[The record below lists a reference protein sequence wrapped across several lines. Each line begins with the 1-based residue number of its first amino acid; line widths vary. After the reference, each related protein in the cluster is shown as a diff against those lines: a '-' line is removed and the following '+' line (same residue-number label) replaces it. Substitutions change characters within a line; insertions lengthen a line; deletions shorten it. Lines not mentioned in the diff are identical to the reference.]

1 MAMYIMHNV
10 KAYMWMEACNVWI
23 INACIQGLCVICPEP
38 IQTFHIG
45 LCSLCLMQSEMV
57 NSMEKLCS
65 IAYNFFNY
73 YSFDPCPKWREKFD
87 PIASWL
93 CYNTMLKPC
102 LNLQKNYL
110 KQTPLWNFGIHSF
123 LKVIL

>member
-1 MAMYIMHNV
+1 
-10 KAYMWMEACNVWI
+10 MEACNVWT

-65 IAYNFFNY
+65 IAYNFLTIIHLIHVPNE
-73 YSFDPCPKWREKFD
+73 EKSL
-87 PIASWL
+87 I
-93 CYNTMLKPC
+93 
-102 LNLQKNYL
+102 Q
-110 KQTPLWNFGIHSF
+110 
-123 LKVIL
+123 